1 MENHSARQRGNRKMA
16 RAAVESPKVT
26 RRSNRRGM
34 RWVRS
39 SCTCG
44 FGERERLEDGVVGY
58 LLQEVLRFIVAILY
72 CGTSGDAVFT

>member
-1 MENHSARQRGNRKMA
+1 MA

-44 FGERERLEDGVVGY
+44 FGERERHEDGLVRY
-58 LLQEVLRFIVAILY
+58 LPREAWLVEVDAGVLILVIPRAKLKTVLP
-72 CGTSGDAVFT
+72 G